1 MPETPTPASPL
12 EALKAGFRRACVRR
26 LVGDEDGAIEVLRD
40 DIPSLVVNWAK
51 STSLEPSE
59 KKAKLKEMFDDESGR
74 ADELAVAFDLFA
86 GRFESRVAG
95 LVRNEVG
102 SLRDQ
107 LTGAVQKLSDA
118 LGRVEQLSSKLS
130 NANRLDCADSFGLDT
145 AKPLIENPVDVPD
158 HESHSVEELLPEKSD
173 IDIESESDVIPE
185 EVSPAEVAKVI
196 PITGGQPSLPNDVFV
211 EDDAPPSLDPPSG
224 TGLRFDEIEE
234 MIDEILSYESK

>member
-40 DIPSLVVNWAK
+40 DIPGLVVNWAK
-51 STSLEPSE
+51 STSLDPSE

-86 GRFESRVAG
+86 GRFESRVAA

-130 NANRLDCADSFGLDT
+130 NASRLEPANSLGLDE
-145 AKPLIENPVDVPD
+145 AKPLVENPVTILDD
-158 HESHSVEELLPEKSD
+158 ESHSVEELPREKRGS
-173 IDIESESDVIPE
+173 DIESHVIPE
-185 EVSPAEVAKVI
+185 EISHDEVAQAS
-196 PITGGQPSLPNDVFV
+196 PITGGQPPFSNDVFV
-211 EDDAPPSLDPPSG
+211 EDESPQTLDPPSG

>member
-26 LVGDEDGAIEVLRD
+26 LVGDEGGAIEVLRD

-118 LGRVEQLSSKLS
+118 LARVEQLSSMLS
-130 NANRLDCADSFGLDT
+130 NASRLDSAGSLGLDEAT
-145 AKPLIENPVDVPD
+145 PVVENPVTILDD
-158 HESHSVEELLPEKSD
+158 ESHSAEELPREKGGSG
-173 IDIESESDVIPE
+173 IKRNVIPE
-185 EVSPAEVAKVI
+185 EVSPDEVAEVI
-196 PITGGQPSLPNDVFV
+196 PITGGQPSTPNDVFV
-211 EDDAPPSLDPPSG
+211 EDEALESLDPPSG

>member
-40 DIPSLVVNWAK
+40 DIPGLVVNWAK
-51 STSLEPSE
+51 STSLDPSE

-86 GRFESRVAG
+86 GRFESRVAC
-95 LVRNEVG
+95 LVRNEGG

-107 LTGAVQKLSDA
+107 LTGVVQKLSDA
-118 LGRVEQLSSKLS
+118 LARVEQLSSNLS
-130 NANRLDCADSFGLDT
+130 SASRLDPASSLGLDE
-145 AKPLIENPVDVPD
+145 ANSLVENPVTILDD
-158 HESHSVEELLPEKSD
+158 ESDSAEELPGEKSGS
-173 IDIESESDVIPE
+173 DIESNVIPE
-185 EVSPAEVAKVI
+185 EISHEEVAQASPV
-196 PITGGQPSLPNDVFV
+196 TGGHPPSSNDVFV
-211 EDDAPPSLDPPSG
+211 EDESPKTLDPPSG

>member
-1 MPETPTPASPL
+1 MPKTPTPASPL

-40 DIPSLVVNWAK
+40 DIPGLVVNWAK

-86 GRFESRVAG
+86 GRFESRVAA

-102 SLRDQ
+102 SLRSQ
-107 LTGAVQKLSDA
+107 LTGAVQKLNDA

-130 NANRLDCADSFGLDT
+130 NSSRLDPASSLGLDE
-145 AKPLIENPVDVPD
+145 AKPLVENPLTILDD
-158 HESHSVEELLPEKSD
+158 ESHSVEELPREKRGSN
-173 IDIESESDVIPE
+173 IESNVIPE
-185 EVSPAEVAKVI
+185 EISHDEVAQSS

-211 EDDAPPSLDPPSG
+211 EDGTPQSFDPPSG

-234 MIDEILSYESK
+234 MIDEVLSYESK

>member
-1 MPETPTPASPL
+1 MPEAPTPASPL

-26 LVGDEDGAIEVLRD
+26 LVGDEGGAIEVLRD

-95 LVRNEVG
+95 LVRKEVG

-130 NANRLDCADSFGLDT
+130 NASRLDSADSFGLDT
-145 AKPLIENPVDVPD
+145 AKPLIESPVIVPD
-158 HESHSVEELLPEKSD
+158 HESHSVEELLLEKGD
-173 IDIESESDVIPE
+173 IDLESNVIPE
-185 EVSPAEVAKVI
+185 EVSPDEVAKVI

-211 EDDAPPSLDPPSG
+211 EDEALQSLDPPSG

>member
-26 LVGDEDGAIEVLRD
+26 LVGDEGGAIEVLRD

-95 LVRNEVG
+95 LVRKEVG

-118 LGRVEQLSSKLS
+118 LARVEQLSGMLS
-130 NANRLDCADSFGLDT
+130 NASRLNPASSLGLDE
-145 AKPLIENPVDVPD
+145 AKPVVENPVTILDD
-158 HESHSVEELLPEKSD
+158 ESHSAEELPREKGGSD
-173 IDIESESDVIPE
+173 IEKNVIPE
-185 EVSPAEVAKVI
+185 EVSPDEVAKVI
-196 PITGGQPSLPNDVFV
+196 SITDGESSLPNDVFV
-211 EDDAPPSLDPPSG
+211 EDEALQSLDPPSG

>member
-40 DIPSLVVNWAK
+40 DIPGLVVNWAK
-51 STSLEPSE
+51 STSLDPSE

-118 LGRVEQLSSKLS
+118 LARVEQLSSNLS
-130 NANRLDCADSFGLDT
+130 SASRLDPASSLGLDE
-145 AKPLIENPVDVPD
+145 ANSLVENPVTILDD
-158 HESHSVEELLPEKSD
+158 ESDSAEELPREKSVS
-173 IDIESESDVIPE
+173 DIESNVIPE
-185 EVSPAEVAKVI
+185 EISPDEVTQASPV
-196 PITGGQPSLPNDVFV
+196 TGGQPPLSNDVLV
-211 EDDAPPSLDPPSG
+211 EDESPQSLDPPSG

>member
-40 DIPSLVVNWAK
+40 DIPGLVVNWAK
-51 STSLEPSE
+51 STSLDPSE

-118 LGRVEQLSSKLS
+118 LARVEQLSSNLS
-130 NANRLDCADSFGLDT
+130 SASRLDPVSSLGPDE
-145 AKPLIENPVDVPD
+145 AKPLVENPVTIVGD
-158 HESHSVEELLPEKSD
+158 ESDSAEELPREKSGS
-173 IDIESESDVIPE
+173 DIESNVIPE
-185 EVSPAEVAKVI
+185 EISHEEVPQAS
-196 PITGGQPSLPNDVFV
+196 PITGGQPPSSNDVFV
-211 EDDAPPSLDPPSG
+211 EDESPKTLDPPSG

>member
-40 DIPSLVVNWAK
+40 DIPGLVVNWAK
-51 STSLEPSE
+51 STSLDPSE

-118 LGRVEQLSSKLS
+118 LARVEQLSSKLS
-130 NANRLDCADSFGLDT
+130 NSSRLDPASSLGLDE
-145 AKPLIENPVDVPD
+145 ANSLVENPITILDD
-158 HESHSVEELLPEKSD
+158 ESDSAEELPGEKSGS
-173 IDIESESDVIPE
+173 DIESNVIPE
-185 EVSPAEVAKVI
+185 EISHEEVVQAS
-196 PITGGQPSLPNDVFV
+196 PITGGQPPSSNDVFV
-211 EDDAPPSLDPPSG
+211 EDESPKTLDPPSG

>member
-40 DIPSLVVNWAK
+40 DIPGLVVNWAK
-51 STSLEPSE
+51 STSLDPSE
-59 KKAKLKEMFDDESGR
+59 KKVKLKEMFDDESGR

-118 LGRVEQLSSKLS
+118 LARVEQLSSNLS
-130 NANRLDCADSFGLDT
+130 SASRLDPASSLGLDE
-145 AKPLIENPVDVPD
+145 ANSLVENPVTILDD
-158 HESHSVEELLPEKSD
+158 ESDSAEELPREKSVS
-173 IDIESESDVIPE
+173 DIESNVIPE
-185 EVSPAEVAKVI
+185 EISPDEVTQASPV
-196 PITGGQPSLPNDVFV
+196 TGGQSPLSNDVLV
-211 EDDAPPSLDPPSG
+211 EDESPQSLDPPSG